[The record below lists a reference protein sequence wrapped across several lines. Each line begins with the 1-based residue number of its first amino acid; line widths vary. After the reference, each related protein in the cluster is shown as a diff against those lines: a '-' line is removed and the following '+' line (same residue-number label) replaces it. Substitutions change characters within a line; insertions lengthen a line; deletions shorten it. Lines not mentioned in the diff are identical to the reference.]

1 MGSRLGRRVVHFA
14 NLPIKL
20 LMPTTFNNITEI
32 ALKTIPS
39 ASKIE
44 IKRVLES
51 LYGFEVEKVQTL
63 NMEGKKKKRGGILI
77 AKPDY
82 KKAYV
87 TLRNPLSISP
97 DLFPIKV
104 IENEKEKMR
113 KESKAS
119 VVDEQGQEVKQH
131 WLDGS
136 GNKPQKLP
144 NYRGHN
150 RNFQYRGDL
159 RERASSRMERGNRG
173 DRDAGTAKFP
183 WTSMH
188 SAK

>member
-1 MGSRLGRRVVHFA
+1 MAGRLGKRVVNFP

-20 LMPTTFNNITEI
+20 LMPTSFSHITEI

-39 ASKIE
+39 ATKIE

-63 NMEGKKKKRGGILI
+63 NMEGKKKKRGGILL

-87 TLRNPLSISP
+87 TLKSPLSISP

-104 IENEKEKMR
+104 IREDKEELDRQRKTSIVEAEGQKKSHWMEEKRARVEMNEKRSRVDMNEKR
-113 KESKAS
+113 SRFSGRRGEKE
-119 VVDEQGQEVKQH
+119 
-131 WLDGS
+131 
-136 GNKPQKLP
+136 
-144 NYRGHN
+144 
-150 RNFQYRGDL
+150 
-159 RERASSRMERGNRG
+159 
-173 DRDAGTAKFP
+173 TAKFP
-183 WTSMH
+183 WTSMRNAATG
-188 SAK
+188 SR